1 MEIRYAEPSDLELI
15 SEYDDDVP
23 EEVLESAIAMKQFA
37 GNFPER
43 LHDKLMANEML
54 RRFLDAA
61 NRRRAKKS

>member
-1 MEIRYAEPSDLELI
+1 MI

-23 EEVLESAIAMKQFA
+23 EEVLQSAIAMKQFA